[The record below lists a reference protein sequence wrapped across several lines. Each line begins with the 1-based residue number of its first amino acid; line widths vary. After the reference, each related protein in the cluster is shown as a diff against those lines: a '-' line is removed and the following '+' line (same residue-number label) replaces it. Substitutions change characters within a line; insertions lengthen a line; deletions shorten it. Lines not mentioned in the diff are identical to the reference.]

1 MSFFGEDE
9 NNKHAPRAF
18 TEAEKGSGK
27 SIFIPAI
34 ANFSAQYNLQA
45 IAIALVLMDPLYP
58 NSDSGHAWVK
68 SVADSVVFAGAI
80 LGQLCLGA
88 AGDILGRDNAMLLTL
103 AFTAFGALGSGVASW
118 GDDTT
123 VYIIVCTSR
132 FVLGMGVGGVYPL
145 SATKALEESQ
155 EGEDGA
161 QRVSWAFFWQTP
173 GVMGPYAVALLMY
186 VLTDDPSLR
195 FRVVL
200 GLGAV
205 PAFIVWSNEL
215 LSRWQEGAK
224 PPPVNPVSSSELWK
238 SLWEREHWV
247 KLVGTGG
254 TWFLWDFLYYGTTLS
269 SPLIMKATF
278 GDSDTVLPDC
288 WQNIVAAAMGIP
300 GVLAAIYVGPM
311 VGMRWLQIYGFWLLG
326 GVYIVMGLLF
336 QLVPDSHTLLFVAY
350 CALQFALNWG
360 PNLSTFVLPSETYP
374 AEVRCTFNGASACM
388 GKAGALIGSAIFKP
402 INDAWGI
409 HIVFYICTG
418 VCLVSIWATHTF
430 VHETRPEFQDGAGE
444 GGGKER
450 LMHPQGLEDLDRI
463 RNPAM

>member
-1 MSFFGEDE
+1 MSFLGDAG
-9 NNKHAPRAF
+9 NTKYSSPVSF
-18 TEAEKGSGK
+18 TEKRKGK

-58 NSDSGHAWVK
+58 NSDPGDAWVK

-88 AGDILGRDNAMLLTL
+88 AGDIIGRDNAMLLTL
-103 AFTAFGALGSGVASW
+103 AFTALGALGSATTSW

-123 VYIIVCTSR
+123 VYSSICASR
-132 FVLGMGVGGVYPL
+132 FLLGMGVGGVYPL

-205 PAFIVWSNEL
+205 PAFIVFGSEL
-215 LSRWQEGAK
+215 LSRCLGGAK
-224 PPPVNPVSSSELWK
+224 AGPVKPVSSSELWK

-247 KLVGTGG
+247 KLLGTGG

-269 SPLIMKATF
+269 SPTIMKATF

-300 GVLAAIYVGPM
+300 GVLAAIYMGP
-311 VGMRWLQIYGFWLLG
+311 VLGMRRLQIYGFWLLG

-336 QLVPDSHTLLFVAY
+336 QLVPDSHALLFGAY

-374 AEVRCTFNGASACM
+374 TEVRCTFNGASACM

-409 HIVFYICTG
+409 HVVFYICTG

-430 VHETRPEFQDGAGE
+430 VHETRPELQDGVVE
-444 GGGKER
+444 SGGQER